1 MRTHMAL
8 SVIVIAL
15 MLLLSACSTDQLVRI
30 CQNAG
35 GRYTNEGC
43 DASTPAQKAAKDW
56 CETHGGVYLAG
67 QEYCA
72 FGAGGA

>member
-1 MRTHMAL
+1 MRMHVAL

-15 MLLLSACSTDQLVRI
+15 MLPLSACSTDQLVRI
-30 CQNAG
+30 CRNAG
-35 GRYTNEGC
+35 GKYTNTGC
-43 DASTPAQKAAKDW
+43 DVSSPAQKSAKDW

-72 FGAGGA
+72 LGAGGP

>member
-1 MRTHMAL
+1 VAL
-8 SVIVIAL
+8 NVILIVLAL
-15 MLLLSACSTDQLVRI
+15 LASACTTDQLIRI

-35 GRYTNEGC
+35 ARYTRQGC
-43 DASTPAQKAAKDW
+43 DASTPAQKVAKEW